1 MARVRL
7 ACVLVFTAATVVAA
21 SLVTPGVVQAQSAPA
36 APAATQPKKYIP
48 PVKGVARIVMTK
60 PNPKVVGNE
69 VVTVIRIKNLM
80 TGTIAGLRVDE
91 YWYDKASKMVAGDT
105 QRVRTPIQPNEVVTI
120 TLRTPKTPGMQ
131 SSQYQLSHANGTIK
145 PETAAKVE

>member
-21 SLVTPGVVQAQSAPA
+21 SLVAPEVVQAQGTPAPA
-36 APAATQPKKYIP
+36 APTQPEVRRP
-48 PVKGVARIVMTK
+48 GQGRRADQMTK
-60 PNPKVVGNE
+60 PNPKVVGAE
-69 VVTVIRIKNLM
+69 VVTVIKIKNMM

-91 YWYDKASKMVAGDT
+91 YRYDKANKMVAGDT
-105 QRVRTPIQPNEVVTI
+105 QRVRTPIQPGEVVTI
-120 TLRTPKTPGMQ
+120 TLKTPKTPGMQ

-145 PETAAKVE
+145 AETAAKVE